1 MIENDNLLVKYSE
14 IQNKIKETLGIKFHS
29 QPVYDEKYIKTKRKE
44 FNGVINT
51 NFLDGPV
58 PKEGVHYTCVA
69 CISVDSVIKIEKK
82 NYPQIYLEECKYQEK
97 KRKMPEFID
106 VQLKSDSSS
115 DSE

>member
-69 CISVDSVIKIEKK
+69 CISVDSVIKI
-82 NYPQIYLEECKYQEK
+82 K
-97 KRKMPEFID
+97 KRIIHKFI
-106 VQLKSDSSS
+106 QKNTSIRKRKERCLSSQTFN
-115 DSE
+115 